1 MTPSKGFGRRRAT
14 MSLSRRA
21 LLCAFVLV
29 QVPEPA
35 TVSADEPPNASD
47 PEQEVVVLLHGLGRN
62 AGSMA
67 LMEQRLTG
75 AGYRVHNI
83 DYPSRKAPPDTLVAL
98 VAESVAACCAE
109 SPRVHFVTH
118 SLGGI
123 LARAYLAA
131 EAPVN
136 AGRLV
141 MLAPPNRGS
150 ELPDVLGD
158 QWLFEFI
165 MGPTASELGT
175 DPASFPNRL
184 PLPPV
189 QTGVIAGTGS
199 INPIGTLVIPGE
211 DDGMVSV
218 CRTWIEGLADFL
230 VVPQTHA
237 FIMRSTRVTEQV
249 IRFLGVGAFDHEDDD
264 LTARYL
270 EQCMEAEQGA
280 GLEESGRGL

>member
-1 MTPSKGFGRRRAT
+1 
-14 MSLSRRA
+14 MSRSRPV
-21 LLCAFVLV
+21 LLCALAIALMPVPAVL
-29 QVPEPA
+29 A
-35 TVSADEPPNASD
+35 ADETPGASD
-47 PEQEVVVLLHGLGRN
+47 PEQEVVVLLHGLGRS

-67 LMEQRLTG
+67 LLEQRLES

-83 DYPSRKAPPDTLVAL
+83 DYPSRQAPPDALVAL
-98 VAESVAACCAE
+98 IAESVTACCAD
-109 SPRVHFVTH
+109 SPRVHYVTH

-131 EAPVN
+131 EAPAN

-150 ELPDVLGD
+150 ELPDLLGD

-184 PLPPV
+184 PMPPV
-189 QTGVIAGTGS
+189 PTGVIAGTGS
-199 INPIGTLVIPGE
+199 INPVGTLVIPGE

-237 FIMRSTRVTEQV
+237 FIMRSTRVTDQV
-249 IRFLGVGAFDHEDDD
+249 IRFLRVGAFDHEDDD
-264 LTARYL
+264 LTARYV
-270 EQCMEAEQGA
+270 EQCLAAEQAA
-280 GLEESGRGL
+280 GIGDAGRDP

>member
-1 MTPSKGFGRRRAT
+1 
-14 MSLSRRA
+14 MSRSRPVLLRVLA
-21 LLCAFVLV
+21 LALVLTAAAA
-29 QVPEPA
+29 P
-35 TVSADEPPNASD
+35 ADEAPGPVD
-47 PEQEVVVLLHGLGRN
+47 PEQEAVVLLHGLGRS

-67 LMEQRLTG
+67 LLEQRLAG

-98 VAESVAACCAE
+98 IAASVEACCAE

-123 LARAYLAA
+123 LARAYLGKS
-131 EAPVN
+131 APAN

-150 ELPDVLGD
+150 ELPDLMGD

-175 DPASFPNRL
+175 DPGSFPNRL

-189 QTGVIAGTGS
+189 PTGVIAGTGS
-199 INPIGTLVIPGE
+199 INPIGTLLIPGE

-230 VVPQTHA
+230 VVPHTHA

-249 IRFLGVGAFDHEDDD
+249 IRFLRVGAFDHEDDD
-264 LTARYL
+264 LTARYMA
-270 EQCMEAEQGA
+270 QCLEAEA
-280 GLEESGRGL
+280 PPERGEPGGEP